1 MPEAEVDDV
10 MRGQQISSRTFKGL
24 RHLKVERTAVEALS
38 VLSTSMF

>member
-1 MPEAEVDDV
+1 MPEAEVEDV
-10 MRGQQISSRTFKGL
+10 MRGQISGRTFKGL